1 MQRTVTSRDG
11 TVIAFDETGTGP
23 PVIVVAAALAD
34 RTGATKLSK
43 NLAQRFTVLNYDRR
57 GRGQSSDIKPY
68 AIDREIEDIDAL
80 IDHAGGSAFLFGSSS
95 GAVLALDAAA
105 RLGPKIK
112 SLYIY
117 EPPFIID
124 DGHPPMADGFAAEI
138 EKLVEAGERNE
149 AVKLFFGKG
158 MGIPSFAVTLMRYLM
173 PGWSKMTKVAHTLPY
188 DLAILKGTQNGHPLP
203 ARRWSAASSPV
214 LVMVGS
220 KSEPFFHNGA
230 KALAAILPNGRYDVL
245 AGKSHS
251 AILMATKEL
260 AEAAGE
266 FYQARD

>member
-11 TVIAFDETGTGP
+11 TVIAFEQTGAGP

-34 RTGATKLSK
+34 RTGTTKLSK
-43 NLAQRFTVLNYDRR
+43 ELANRFTVLNYDRR
-57 GRGQSSDIKPY
+57 GRGESSDTPPY

-80 IDHAGGSAFLFGSSS
+80 VDAAGGSAFLFGSSS

-105 RLGPKIK
+105 RLGPKIRR
-112 SLYIY
+112 LYIY

-124 DGHPPMADGFAAEI
+124 DGHPPIADGFAAEI
-138 EKLVEAGERNE
+138 EKLVAAGDRNG

-158 MGIPSFAVTLMRYLM
+158 MGIPSFAVTLMRWLM
-173 PGWSKMTKVAHTLPY
+173 PGWSKMTKAAHTLPY
-188 DLAILKGTQNGHPLP
+188 DLAILKGTQSGHPLP
-203 ARRWSAASSPV
+203 PRRWSTASLPV

-230 KALAAILPNGRYDVL
+230 KALAGLLPNGRYDTL

-260 AEAAGE
+260 AEAAGA
-266 FYQARD
+266 FYLARD